1 MNLKSARILMFNNS
15 INEISL
21 MIIDAND
28 NHINEAFFDCSF
40 MILIMIN
47 ENFNYP
53 RLKSE
58 FEGLNPLF
66 RAHFRCQMSF
76 FIATTAQT
84 TQSQQW
90 FFEVRQSWTCKSKI
104 IRLGCHG
111 IYWDIRKQINKRRE
125 HGYVHN
131 NISMFSLMLPINSI
145 HDHFTLMLLITSL
158 MKPLTYDGFILNHAL
173 QLISH

>member
-1 MNLKSARILMFNNS
+1 MNLKSARILMINNP

-28 NHINEAFFDCSF
+28 NHIDEAFFNSSF

-47 ENFNYP
+47 EINYP

-76 FIATTAQT
+76 FIAKTAQT
-84 TQSQQW
+84 TQSQKW
-90 FFEVRQSWTCKSKI
+90 FSEVRQSWTCKSKI

-111 IYWDIRKQINKRRE
+111 IY
-125 HGYVHN
+125 
-131 NISMFSLMLPINSI
+131 
-145 HDHFTLMLLITSL
+145 
-158 MKPLTYDGFILNHAL
+158 
-173 QLISH
+173 